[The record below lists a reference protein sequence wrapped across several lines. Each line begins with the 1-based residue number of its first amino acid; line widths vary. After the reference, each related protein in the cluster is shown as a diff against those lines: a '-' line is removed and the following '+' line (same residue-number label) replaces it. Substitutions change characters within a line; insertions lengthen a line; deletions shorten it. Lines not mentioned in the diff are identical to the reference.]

1 MNTRAVGRWRWRGYT
16 ALLGVALAFFIYPLL
31 PNVDVINSDWPAFAT
46 GARLIVSDPA
56 HLYDLDTQRRVETNV
71 TGGRVLV
78 TLSIKGILPFLA
90 PAWVAFIGVPFD
102 ALGPNVGGR
111 LWMLF
116 GLLCLLA
123 GIYLAVR
130 PRPPTAVLPA
140 FAGVPTALTMVNA
153 QIDGFVA
160 LGIGAAMALWPR
172 RYLVGLALGLTLVK
186 PQLVLPLGAAVLVA
200 REWRVFAGWATAGLV
215 LLAST
220 LALNPRWLIDWLSDT
235 RSTVQTGARE
245 IDLPHF
251 AVLLPDNVQGAAIAG
266 LTLVS
271 LVAVLWLAWR
281 VRGQKMRPAIA
292 ILVAGG
298 VVAAPH
304 ALPADYVIVALGMA
318 IWGEARWFEWL
329 GLSVAALASALSPAP
344 IPTIIGAVSIGW
356 ICLRIA
362 GLVTWPSPEPELASA
377 R

>member
-1 MNTRAVGRWRWRGYT
+1 MNRWRWRGYI

-56 HLYDLDTQRRVETNV
+56 HLYDLETQRRVETNV

-102 ALGPNVGGR
+102 AFGPNIGGR
-111 LWMLF
+111 LWILF

-123 GIYLAVR
+123 GMYLAVR
-130 PRPPTAVLPA
+130 PRGPTAWLPA

-160 LGIGAAMALWPR
+160 LGIGAAIALWPQ
-172 RYLVGLALGLTLVK
+172 RYLAGLALGLTLVK
-186 PQLVLPLGAAVLVA
+186 PQLVLPLGLAVLLA
-200 REWRVFAGWATAGLV
+200 REWRVLAGWATAGIV
-215 LLAST
+215 FLAST
-220 LALNPRWLIDWLSDT
+220 IALDPHWIFDWLSDT
-235 RSTVQTGARE
+235 RATVQTGARE

-251 AVLLPDNVQGAAIAG
+251 AVLLPDNLQGLAIAA
-266 LTLVS
+266 LTVLS
-271 LVAVLWLAWR
+271 LGAVLWLAWR

-329 GLSVAALASALSPAP
+329 GLSIAALAAALTPAP
-344 IPTIIGAVSIGW
+344 IPSIIGVLSIGW
-356 ICLRIA
+356 ICLRMA
-362 GLVTWPSPEPELASA
+362 AVATWRSPAPAPASA